1 MAKYRSGKLPKAFK
15 VIPSLSNWEE
25 VSLKQGSSTLFHFS
39 MPQQGFDPLTP
50 MSDQDRISPHNFHTI
65 SCRKVMRIER
75 NINQGIIS

>member
-50 MSDQDRISPHNFHTI
+50 MSDQDRISPHNN
-65 SCRKVMRIER
+65 CGE
-75 NINQGIIS
+75 IISPQLFPYNITQKSD